1 MRINI
6 STGDDIQD
14 AKLSKKIYNFTF
26 FYKNKSSSA
35 DYVYFCMMNCHE
47 KKSMKKS
54 SNVLIEIKN
63 YAVITVCL
71 FIIALGWT
79 AFLIPNN
86 MLGGGVNGIATI
98 VYWVTGLSTGYTIFT
113 LNAILIIF
121 SFKILGWKFGVKTI
135 YCIAVM
141 AFFFSLLQNIIG
153 DVPVIS
159 DKFLAAIIGGG
170 IGGFANGIIFLSGGS
185 TGGVDIITMVV
196 NKYRNISLGRFTL
209 AMNLV
214 IIGSSFFVFQDLEIL
229 QRVELIIYSLVG
241 NFVSSYCMDL
251 AFTGSK
257 QSVQMFIFSSKPE
270 VIADRIGN
278 EIHRGVTIIKG
289 TGWYTKQ
296 DNDILM
302 AVVRKTQCQPVIRI
316 VKQEDPKAFVSVNTV
331 MGVYGKG
338 FEVMKK

>member
-1 MRINI
+1 M
-6 STGDDIQD
+6 
-14 AKLSKKIYNFTF
+14 
-26 FYKNKSSSA
+26 
-35 DYVYFCMMNCHE
+35 
-47 KKSMKKS
+47 
-54 SNVLIEIKN
+54 IEIKN
-63 YAVITVCL
+63 YAIITVCL
-71 FIIALGWT
+71 FVIALGWT

-98 VYWVTGLSTGYTIFT
+98 VYWVTGLSTGITIFV
-113 LNAILIIF
+113 LNAILILF
-121 SFKILGWKFGVKTI
+121 SFKILGWRFGVKTI

-141 AFFFSLLQNIIG
+141 AFFFSLLQNLIG

-214 IIGSSFFVFQDLEIL
+214 IIGSSFFVFQDMEVL

-257 QSVQMFIFSSKPE
+257 QSVQMFIFSSKPN

-278 EIHRGVTIIKG
+278 EIHRGVTIIRG
-289 TGWYTKQ
+289 TGWYSKQ
-296 DNDILM
+296 DSEILM
-302 AVVRKTQCQPVIRI
+302 AVVRKTQCQSVIRI

>member
-1 MRINI
+1 
-6 STGDDIQD
+6 
-14 AKLSKKIYNFTF
+14 
-26 FYKNKSSSA
+26 
-35 DYVYFCMMNCHE
+35 
-47 KKSMKKS
+47 MKKT
-54 SNVLIEIKN
+54 SNILVEIKN

-98 VYWVTGLSTGYTIFT
+98 VYWVTGLSTGITIFV

-121 SFKILGWKFGVKTI
+121 SFRILGWRFGVKTI

-141 AFFFSLLQNIIG
+141 SFFFSLLQNVFG

-170 IGGFANGIIFLSGGS
+170 IGGFANGIIFLMGGS

-270 VIADRIGN
+270 VISDRISN

-296 DNDILM
+296 DSDIVM
-302 AVVRKTQCQPVIRI
+302 AVVRKTECQRVIRI

-338 FEVMKK
+338 FEVMKN